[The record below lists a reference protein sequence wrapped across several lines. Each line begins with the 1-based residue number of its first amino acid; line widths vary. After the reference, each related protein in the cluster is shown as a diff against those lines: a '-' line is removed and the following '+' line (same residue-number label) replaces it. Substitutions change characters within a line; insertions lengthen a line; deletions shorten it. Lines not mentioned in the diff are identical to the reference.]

1 MERFCSV
8 SRGGGTAYAKDPPAL
23 KDTYVIDG
31 ITYYN
36 VNSSHINTPQL
47 FYEDLLGA
55 THSSLGGL
63 SIAKYWLLVGAGLL
77 DPGLAT
83 SFMYVQSIA
92 QQYLLDGKNNSP
104 LYMFGHSNPEWKD
117 DHVEVQFTGVN
128 TLAASSFTITAIFS
142 DFSIVPLILGD
153 KENYISTTI
162 ENVPP
167 STKTETANGLMNDS
181 AMTVSLN
188 HSVSNSFTTGFETSF
203 TESNSYSFTE
213 GLKIGTEFGLNI

>member
-1 MERFCSV
+1 MLIMIENIFKSARNTKKIFLFSALILGTLLFGFK
-8 SRGGGTAYAKDPPAL
+8 GGGTAYAKDPPAL

-77 DPGLAT
+77 EPGLAT

-117 DHVEVQFTGVN
+117 DHVEVQFT
-128 TLAASSFTITAIFS
+128 
-142 DFSIVPLILGD
+142 
-153 KENYISTTI
+153 
-162 ENVPP
+162 
-167 STKTETANGLMNDS
+167 
-181 AMTVSLN
+181 
-188 HSVSNSFTTGFETSF
+188 
-203 TESNSYSFTE
+203 
-213 GLKIGTEFGLNI
+213 